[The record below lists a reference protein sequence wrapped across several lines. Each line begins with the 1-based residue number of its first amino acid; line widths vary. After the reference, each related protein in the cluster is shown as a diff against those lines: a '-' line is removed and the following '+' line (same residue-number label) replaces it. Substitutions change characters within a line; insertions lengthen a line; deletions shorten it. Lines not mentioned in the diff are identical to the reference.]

1 MTYLIN
7 MFTYNDN
14 VLIFA
19 LLRVDKNGVQEK
31 NKQIFYKNESWSLLT
46 KLKQIRGICF
56 YTGKTHWANIYV
68 KCLRIRPTYFMCH
81 RVESSDVY
89 WRHAPV

>member
-31 NKQIFYKNESWSLLT
+31 NKQIFSIKMKAEVS
-46 KLKQIRGICF
+46 
-56 YTGKTHWANIYV
+56 
-68 KCLRIRPTYFMCH
+68 
-81 RVESSDVY
+81 
-89 WRHAPV
+89 